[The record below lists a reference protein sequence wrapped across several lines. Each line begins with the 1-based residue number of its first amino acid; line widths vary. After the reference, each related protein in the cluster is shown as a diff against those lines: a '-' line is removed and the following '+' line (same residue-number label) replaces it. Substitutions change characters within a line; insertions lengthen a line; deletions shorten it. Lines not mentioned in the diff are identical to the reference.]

1 MLKNML
7 QDSQGFIANI
17 RVDGA
22 LFKADIKTLPENTFS
37 SKDDKPCS

>member
-7 QDSQGFIANI
+7 QDSQRFMASDSI
-17 RVDGA
+17 DGA